1 MLSCPCSHFC
11 DDHLHVSYVPIC
23 PTVSNDHSVSRP
35 SRLSSSLGD
44 SMPRM
49 VFCTLLQIHGVTEG
63 FLSRPKWGA
72 ISRRFFFSRRPPVFL
87 FRVLEHVQAKFFGES
102 LSFPRFEDLYI
113 LYGSLP
119 IPVPKKPMEY
129 DLLIHRNKDTAIASL
144 HHPVIWFTGIFTKTP
159 KDMGPLGMVSFPYYS
174 HKNP

>member
-72 ISRRFFFSRRPPVFL
+72 ISRRFFFPADLPFFCSGSLNMCRQNFWGISEFPQVRRFIH
-87 FRVLEHVQAKFFGES
+87 FIRVLADPSSKET
-102 LSFPRFEDLYI
+102 
-113 LYGSLP
+113 
-119 IPVPKKPMEY
+119 MEY

-144 HHPVIWFTGIFTKTP
+144 HHPVI
-159 KDMGPLGMVSFPYYS
+159 
-174 HKNP
+174 